1 MPLQQLQMIG
11 DLKAEN
17 EILKEANANLV
28 NRWENYSSVQKFS
41 SSFKKIVTS
50 WIMINFKIC
59 NSMNVFFPLILPVLL
74 TQKERGNTEQS
85 TGKWRYLHVN
95 KPIYTLHCHL
105 YSLNQTNFNKPTCSV
120 GISFSSRFR
129 DIAVCLDFLKV
140 ISNDNYFFSG
150 LRPSKIAF
158 LLRSI

>member
-1 MPLQQLQMIG
+1 
-11 DLKAEN
+11 
-17 EILKEANANLV
+17 
-28 NRWENYSSVQKFS
+28 
-41 SSFKKIVTS
+41 
-50 WIMINFKIC
+50 MINFKIC
-59 NSMNVFFPLILPVLL
+59 NSMNGFFPLILPALL

-85 TGKWRYLHVN
+85 TGKWRYLHIN

-105 YSLNQTNFNKPTCSV
+105 YSLNQTNFYKPTCSV

-158 LLRSI
+158 LLRSMEMKDEAKFDSWQVYSLL